1 MRKGR
6 NVNWP
11 KVFLFGLL
19 VVLLTLPLY
28 HCGGRFRTF
37 PSQGEVD
44 GTWNL
49 VLTKDSVTVRSPQL
63 FITQTERY
71 GDFSGTSS
79 DRATLTGAFDVNTVT
94 ITLNNADGS
103 ITTLNNGEF
112 SNDGGTMSG
121 TYTSTGADGFGT
133 WIATK
138 PFTPPSF
145 SVTPQSAT
153 LSCSAGQSQTF
164 TVAGGSPANY
174 SVVAT
179 QNGDLVTLLTTTLT
193 ANGQFTATANTT
205 CTGANGAQV
214 ILTVSDAVTS
224 TPVTVTI
231 SSP

>member
-6 NVNWP
+6 TVNWP
-11 KVFLFGLL
+11 KVFLFGLS

-44 GTWNL
+44 ATWNL
-49 VLTKDSVTVRSPQL
+49 VLTKDGVTVRSPQL
-63 FITQTERY
+63 FITQKERY
-71 GDFSGTSS
+71 GDFLGTSS
-79 DRATLTGAFDVNTVT
+79 DGATLTGAFDVNTVT

-103 ITTLNNGEF
+103 TTTLNNGEF

-121 TYTSTGADGFGT
+121 AYTSTGADGSGT
-133 WIATK
+133 WIANK
-138 PFTPPSF
+138 PFTPPSL

-164 TVAGGSPANY
+164 TVTGGTLSKY
-174 SVVAT
+174 SVSPTNETV
-179 QNGDLVTLLTTTLT
+179 VTLSTNTLTT
-193 ANGQFTATANTT
+193 NGQFTVT
-205 CTGANGAQV
+205 
-214 ILTVSDAVTS
+214 AVTACAGPNG
-224 TPVTVTI
+224 TIVTLMVTDTTTSVQVPVTI

>member
-44 GTWNL
+44 ATWNL
-49 VLTKDSVTVRSPQL
+49 VLTKDGVTVRSPQL
-63 FITQTERY
+63 FITQKERY
-71 GDFSGTSS
+71 GDFLGTSS
-79 DRATLTGAFDVNTVT
+79 DGATLTGAFDVNTVT

-103 ITTLNNGEF
+103 TTTLNNGEF

-121 TYTSTGADGFGT
+121 TYTSTGADGSGT

-138 PFTPPSF
+138 PFTPPSL
-145 SVTPQSAT
+145 SVTPQSST

-164 TVAGGSPANY
+164 TVTGGSPANY

-179 QNGDLVTLLTTTLT
+179 LTGDLVTLSTTALTT
-193 ANGQFTATANTT
+193 NGQFTVTANTT
-205 CTGANGAQV
+205 CIAVNGTAV
-214 ILTVSDAVTS
+214 NLTVSDVVTS